1 MRHAGEFLECTIVD
15 RFLGP
20 ELSVVRPG
28 LLDVGHQVLQRVC
41 EKDVSKCHI
50 FGLSFLMMESD
61 PPHVV

>member
-1 MRHAGEFLECTIVD
+1 MRHAGEFLECTIID

-28 LLDVGHQVLQRVC
+28 LLDVGHQVLKRVC